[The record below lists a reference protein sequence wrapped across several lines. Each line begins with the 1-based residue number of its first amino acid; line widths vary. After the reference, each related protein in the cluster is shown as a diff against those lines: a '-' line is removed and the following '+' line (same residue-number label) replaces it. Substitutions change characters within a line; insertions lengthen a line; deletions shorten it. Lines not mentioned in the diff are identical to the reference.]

1 MTNPGAFA
9 LISTEH
15 DLFFAHALTTTATVA
30 AASLIAIIPHE
41 LVALPLPVGAGTSL
55 DFSLDSHHVA
65 LVFEN
70 GRDACGALDSH
81 RRRCCGYGGH
91 AGRGEFRIL
100 EEVHV
105 DLLGRVEDRGA
116 LCESD

>member
-1 MTNPGAFA
+1 MSDAGAFT
-9 LISTEH
+9 LISTEN
-15 DLFFAHALTTTATVA
+15 DFVFAHIPTTTTTAT
-30 AASLIAIIPHE
+30 SLIAIIPHE

-91 AGRGEFRIL
+91 AGRGEVRIL
-100 EEVHV
+100 WEVHV
-105 DLLGRVEDRGA
+105 VLLGRVEGRR
-116 LCESD
+116 S